1 MVSYFISGKMWGHEH
16 FELEDGPDIVSF
28 SKKMLSG
35 GIFHK
40 ESHRP
45 KHPGRII
52 NTWLERIVP
61 QMFTGGGYNHR
72 DNQGAEKCFLKIQL
86 LLNRYIPY
94 PKISWQLQG
103 W

>member
-1 MVSYFISGKMWGHEH
+1 MEAQQVILFFGSKMIRLILSKNSMVPILFSGKMWGHEH

-52 NTWLERIVP
+52 NTW
-61 QMFTGGGYNHR
+61 
-72 DNQGAEKCFLKIQL
+72 
-86 LLNRYIPY
+86 
-94 PKISWQLQG
+94 
-103 W
+103 

>member
-1 MVSYFISGKMWGHEH
+1 MYFVLQGVEKICKKYDISFMMDEVQTGGGSTGNLFCAKMIRLIWPENYMMPYFISGKMWGHEH

-52 NTWLERIVP
+52 NTW
-61 QMFTGGGYNHR
+61 
-72 DNQGAEKCFLKIQL
+72 
-86 LLNRYIPY
+86 
-94 PKISWQLQG
+94 
-103 W
+103 

>member
-1 MVSYFISGKMWGHEH
+1 MYFVLQGVEKICKKYDISFMMDEVQTGGGSTGSLFFVPKWLIWPKNSMVPNFISGKMWGHEH

-52 NTWLERIVP
+52 NTW
-61 QMFTGGGYNHR
+61 
-72 DNQGAEKCFLKIQL
+72 
-86 LLNRYIPY
+86 
-94 PKISWQLQG
+94 
-103 W
+103 